1 MKRLILLILLISGIY
16 NISSAQDVKLIAS
29 GPSTVGT
36 GQQFTI
42 TYSLNTNG
50 TGFKGPNFKGF
61 SVLSGPNQQS
71 SSNIQVVNGKMT
83 QFVTFSY
90 VYYLS
95 AGNEGS
101 FTISPASIT
110 VGGKTYQS
118 NSLTIKVVKSAGGNA
133 QQGQQNNQ
141 RNSNQNNN
149 QNNSG
154 TISANDLYIKATVS
168 NPNPYQGEQV
178 IVSYKLYTCVPISQP
193 NINKLSNNKGFWQE
207 DLLKDNEQLKI
218 HREVIGG
225 KQFTVAEIRK
235 VALFPQ
241 QSGKLTI
248 DPLAVDLIAQI
259 QVQRKR
265 SNSPFDIFEDAF
277 FNSAQNVKKTI
288 NSNAVTIN
296 VKPLPT
302 AGKPEG
308 FSGAVGNFT
317 FRSDIDRTEIKA
329 NDAINLK
336 FTISGRGN
344 IKLIDK
350 LKIDFPP
357 DFETYDPK
365 VLDNISKSDNGI
377 SGTKTFEYLIIPRNQ
392 GNFTIKPITF
402 SYFDLNKGKYV
413 TLTSPEYNL
422 KVNKGDGKQNTVSV
436 TSSNQ
441 QDIKYIGSDIQYI
454 KIKPVKL
461 FKKGF
466 YFFQSTLYYILLLI
480 PFLLFI
486 TYLII
491 RRKHIKLRSNLAL
504 LKNKKATKVASKR
517 LKKASQF
524 LKSNESDKFFIEISQ
539 ALWGYISD
547 KFSIPLAE
555 LSMDSVKEA
564 LQSKSVNEEISKEFI
579 ETLHNC
585 EFARFAP
592 GDNATKMDKIYKESI
607 NIITKT
613 ERELK

>member
-1 MKRLILLILLISGIY
+1 MLFR
-16 NISSAQDVKLIAS
+16 
-29 GPSTVGT
+29 
-36 GQQFTI
+36 
-42 TYSLNTNG
+42 SL
-50 TGFKGPNFKGF
+50 
-61 SVLSGPNQQS
+61 
-71 SSNIQVVNGKMT
+71 
-83 QFVTFSY
+83 
-90 VYYLS
+90 
-95 AGNEGS
+95 
-101 FTISPASIT
+101 
-110 VGGKTYQS
+110 
-118 NSLTIKVVKSAGGNA
+118 
-133 QQGQQNNQ
+133 
-141 RNSNQNNN
+141 
-149 QNNSG
+149 
-154 TISANDLYIKATVS
+154 
-168 NPNPYQGEQV
+168 
-178 IVSYKLYTCVPISQP
+178 
-193 NINKLSNNKGFWQE
+193 
-207 DLLKDNEQLKI
+207 
-218 HREVIGG
+218 
-225 KQFTVAEIRK
+225 RK

-302 AGKPEG
+302 TGKPEG

-555 LSMDSVKEA
+555 LSMDSVSQA
-564 LQSKSVNEEISKEFI
+564 LQSKSVSDEISKEFI